1 MQLDG
6 YLQQLN
12 PHVKQMVSDLVKL
25 GNVASEYN
33 GVAPDLMQ
41 TFRNLET
48 SARTTIE
55 KRDAIS
61 QLFVTSTDTAN
72 VIRSFLADNEQ
83 RMITVVNTSASMY
96 SLLDTYSPEFP
107 CLFAGL
113 NKLGNLTDTILRN
126 HQFNLQVVID
136 ANNQGGYKPGE
147 APRYITGYGPNCF
160 GLPDNPAA
168 DRLERL
174 LPDSAEVPLPQRRRR
189 ADERPVRAAQVAGN
203 ELLRDRAER
212 HGLAGRERH
221 GQHAHRAQLRHHSQ
235 EGAGHR
241 DDARRAPAPRTGG
254 EDPEMRGL
262 LAPLIKLI
270 VFLLVTSA
278 ATYVLAVTIANTS
291 FGDTRTY
298 KADFTD
304 AQGLNVGDDVRIAGV
319 RVGTVSSISIVRHNV
334 AEVTFSVEKSRPLP
348 DSAQIKMR
356 YRNLVGQRYLDVSQ
370 GAGNST
376 KLQDP
381 NVPIP
386 TSRTTPPVDL
396 TLLFAGFKPLFQG
409 LDADQINKLSGAII
423 STLQGE
429 GGSLQS
435 LFNIVA
441 DLTNSLANRD
451 KLIGDVINNLS
462 SVLDTIGQRDTE
474 LSNLIIQLQGF
485 ISGLAHDRFTIGN
498 AIGGINK
505 LTTNTA
511 NLLTQARAPL
521 ARDIKDI
528 TGLVGVLNNNSGT
541 LQFVI
546 NELPATIGPLVRTAS
561 YGSWF
566 NFYLCSTS
574 GTITLPGNKVMNIP
588 LKPASK
594 ARCTSP

>member
-1 MQLDG
+1 
-6 YLQQLN
+6 
-12 PHVKQMVSDLVKL
+12 
-25 GNVASEYN
+25 
-33 GVAPDLMQ
+33 
-41 TFRNLET
+41 
-48 SARTTIE
+48 
-55 KRDAIS
+55 
-61 QLFVTSTDTAN
+61 
-72 VIRSFLADNEQ
+72 
-83 RMITVVNTSASMY
+83 
-96 SLLDTYSPEFP
+96 
-107 CLFAGL
+107 
-113 NKLGNLTDTILRN
+113 
-126 HQFNLQVVID
+126 
-136 ANNQGGYKPGE
+136 
-147 APRYITGYGPNCF
+147 
-160 GLPDNPAA
+160 
-168 DRLERL
+168 
-174 LPDSAEVPLPQRRRR
+174 
-189 ADERPVRAAQVAGN
+189 
-203 ELLRDRAER
+203 
-212 HGLAGRERH
+212 
-221 GQHAHRAQLRHHSQ
+221 
-235 EGAGHR
+235 
-241 DDARRAPAPRTGG
+241 
-254 EDPEMRGL
+254 MRGL

-270 VFLLVTSA
+270 AFLVVTSA

-304 AQGLNVGDDVRIAGV
+304 AQGLNPGDDVRIAGV
-319 RVGTVSSISIVRHNV
+319 RVGTVSSISIVRHNI
-334 AEVTFSVEKSRPLP
+334 AEVTFSVEKTRPLP

-462 SVLDTIGQRDTE
+462 SVLDTLGQRDTE
-474 LSNLIIQLQGF
+474 LSNLIVQLQGF

-505 LTTNTA
+505 LTTNTS

-574 GTITLPGNKVMNIP
+574 GSITLPGGKILNIP
-588 LKPASK
+588 VKPASK
-594 ARCTSP
+594 ARCKS

>member
-1 MQLDG
+1 
-6 YLQQLN
+6 
-12 PHVKQMVSDLVKL
+12 
-25 GNVASEYN
+25 
-33 GVAPDLMQ
+33 
-41 TFRNLET
+41 
-48 SARTTIE
+48 
-55 KRDAIS
+55 
-61 QLFVTSTDTAN
+61 
-72 VIRSFLADNEQ
+72 
-83 RMITVVNTSASMY
+83 
-96 SLLDTYSPEFP
+96 
-107 CLFAGL
+107 
-113 NKLGNLTDTILRN
+113 
-126 HQFNLQVVID
+126 
-136 ANNQGGYKPGE
+136 
-147 APRYITGYGPNCF
+147 
-160 GLPDNPAA
+160 
-168 DRLERL
+168 
-174 LPDSAEVPLPQRRRR
+174 
-189 ADERPVRAAQVAGN
+189 
-203 ELLRDRAER
+203 
-212 HGLAGRERH
+212 
-221 GQHAHRAQLRHHSQ
+221 
-235 EGAGHR
+235 
-241 DDARRAPAPRTGG
+241 
-254 EDPEMRGL
+254 MRGL

-270 VFLLVTSA
+270 AFLVVTSA
-278 ATYVLAVTIANTS
+278 ATYVLAATIANTS
-291 FGDTRTY
+291 FGSTQSY

-319 RVGTVSSISIVRHNV
+319 RVGTVSSISIVRHNI
-334 AEVTFSVEKSRPLP
+334 AEVSFSVEKSRPLP
-348 DSAQIKMR
+348 DSAQIKLR
-356 YRNLVGQRYLDVSQ
+356 YRNLVGQRYLDISQ

-376 KLQDP
+376 KMQNPD
-381 NVPIP
+381 VAIP
-386 TSRTTPPVDL
+386 TTRTTPPVDL

-441 DLTNSLANRD
+441 DLTNSLADRD

-511 NLLTQARAPL
+511 SLLTQVRSPL
-521 ARDIKDI
+521 KRDITDI

-574 GTITLPGNKVMNIP
+574 GTLTLPGGKVMNLP

-594 ARCTSP
+594 ARCK

>member
-1 MQLDG
+1 
-6 YLQQLN
+6 
-12 PHVKQMVSDLVKL
+12 
-25 GNVASEYN
+25 
-33 GVAPDLMQ
+33 
-41 TFRNLET
+41 
-48 SARTTIE
+48 
-55 KRDAIS
+55 
-61 QLFVTSTDTAN
+61 
-72 VIRSFLADNEQ
+72 
-83 RMITVVNTSASMY
+83 
-96 SLLDTYSPEFP
+96 
-107 CLFAGL
+107 
-113 NKLGNLTDTILRN
+113 
-126 HQFNLQVVID
+126 
-136 ANNQGGYKPGE
+136 
-147 APRYITGYGPNCF
+147 
-160 GLPDNPAA
+160 
-168 DRLERL
+168 
-174 LPDSAEVPLPQRRRR
+174 
-189 ADERPVRAAQVAGN
+189 
-203 ELLRDRAER
+203 
-212 HGLAGRERH
+212 
-221 GQHAHRAQLRHHSQ
+221 
-235 EGAGHR
+235 
-241 DDARRAPAPRTGG
+241 
-254 EDPEMRGL
+254 MRGL

-270 VFLLVTSA
+270 AFLLVTSA

-304 AQGLNVGDDVRIAGV
+304 AQGLNPGDDVRIAGV
-319 RVGTVSSISIVRHNV
+319 RVGTVSSIAIVRHNV
-334 AEVTFSVEKSRPLP
+334 AEVTFSVEKTRPLP

-370 GAGNST
+370 GAGDST

-462 SVLDTIGQRDTE
+462 SVLDTLGQRDTE
-474 LSNLIIQLQGF
+474 LSNLIVQLQGF

-498 AIGGINK
+498 AIDGINK

-528 TGLVGVLNNNSGT
+528 TGLVGVFNNNSGT

-546 NELPATIGPLVRTAS
+546 NELPATVGPLVRTAS

-574 GTITLPGNKVMNIP
+574 GSITLPGGKVMNIP
-588 LKPASK
+588 VKPPSK
-594 ARCTSP
+594 ARCK

>member
-1 MQLDG
+1 
-6 YLQQLN
+6 
-12 PHVKQMVSDLVKL
+12 
-25 GNVASEYN
+25 
-33 GVAPDLMQ
+33 
-41 TFRNLET
+41 
-48 SARTTIE
+48 
-55 KRDAIS
+55 
-61 QLFVTSTDTAN
+61 
-72 VIRSFLADNEQ
+72 
-83 RMITVVNTSASMY
+83 
-96 SLLDTYSPEFP
+96 
-107 CLFAGL
+107 
-113 NKLGNLTDTILRN
+113 
-126 HQFNLQVVID
+126 
-136 ANNQGGYKPGE
+136 
-147 APRYITGYGPNCF
+147 
-160 GLPDNPAA
+160 
-168 DRLERL
+168 
-174 LPDSAEVPLPQRRRR
+174 
-189 ADERPVRAAQVAGN
+189 
-203 ELLRDRAER
+203 
-212 HGLAGRERH
+212 
-221 GQHAHRAQLRHHSQ
+221 
-235 EGAGHR
+235 
-241 DDARRAPAPRTGG
+241 
-254 EDPEMRGL
+254 MRGL

-278 ATYVLAVTIANTS
+278 ATYVLAATIANTS
-291 FGDTRTY
+291 FGDTQTY

-319 RVGTVSSISIVRHNV
+319 RVGTVSSISIVRHNI
-334 AEVTFSVEKSRPLP
+334 AEVSFTVQKSRPLP
-348 DSAQIKMR
+348 DSAEIKMR

-376 KLQDP
+376 KMQNPDQA
-381 NVPIP
+381 IP

-441 DLTNSLANRD
+441 DLTNSLADRD

-462 SVLDTIGQRDTE
+462 SVLDNIGQRDTE

-485 ISGLAHDRFTIGN
+485 ISGLAHDRFSIGN
-498 AIGGINK
+498 ALDGINK

-511 NLLTQARAPL
+511 GLLTQVRSPL

-546 NELPATIGPLVRTAS
+546 NELPATMGPLVRTAS

-574 GTITLPGNKVMNIP
+574 GSITLPGNKVLNLA
-588 LKPASK
+588 LKPPNK
-594 ARCTSP
+594 ARCK

>member
-1 MQLDG
+1 
-6 YLQQLN
+6 
-12 PHVKQMVSDLVKL
+12 
-25 GNVASEYN
+25 
-33 GVAPDLMQ
+33 
-41 TFRNLET
+41 
-48 SARTTIE
+48 
-55 KRDAIS
+55 
-61 QLFVTSTDTAN
+61 
-72 VIRSFLADNEQ
+72 
-83 RMITVVNTSASMY
+83 
-96 SLLDTYSPEFP
+96 
-107 CLFAGL
+107 
-113 NKLGNLTDTILRN
+113 
-126 HQFNLQVVID
+126 
-136 ANNQGGYKPGE
+136 
-147 APRYITGYGPNCF
+147 
-160 GLPDNPAA
+160 
-168 DRLERL
+168 
-174 LPDSAEVPLPQRRRR
+174 
-189 ADERPVRAAQVAGN
+189 
-203 ELLRDRAER
+203 
-212 HGLAGRERH
+212 
-221 GQHAHRAQLRHHSQ
+221 
-235 EGAGHR
+235 
-241 DDARRAPAPRTGG
+241 
-254 EDPEMRGL
+254 MRGL

-304 AQGLNVGDDVRIAGV
+304 AQGLNSGDDVRIAGV
-319 RVGTVSSISIVRHNV
+319 RVGTVGSISIVRHNI

-429 GGSLQS
+429 GGGLQS

-451 KLIGDVINNLS
+451 KLIGDVINNLN

-498 AIGGINK
+498 AIDGINN

-594 ARCTSP
+594 ARCK

>member
-1 MQLDG
+1 
-6 YLQQLN
+6 
-12 PHVKQMVSDLVKL
+12 
-25 GNVASEYN
+25 
-33 GVAPDLMQ
+33 
-41 TFRNLET
+41 
-48 SARTTIE
+48 
-55 KRDAIS
+55 
-61 QLFVTSTDTAN
+61 
-72 VIRSFLADNEQ
+72 
-83 RMITVVNTSASMY
+83 
-96 SLLDTYSPEFP
+96 
-107 CLFAGL
+107 
-113 NKLGNLTDTILRN
+113 
-126 HQFNLQVVID
+126 
-136 ANNQGGYKPGE
+136 
-147 APRYITGYGPNCF
+147 
-160 GLPDNPAA
+160 
-168 DRLERL
+168 
-174 LPDSAEVPLPQRRRR
+174 
-189 ADERPVRAAQVAGN
+189 
-203 ELLRDRAER
+203 
-212 HGLAGRERH
+212 
-221 GQHAHRAQLRHHSQ
+221 
-235 EGAGHR
+235 
-241 DDARRAPAPRTGG
+241 
-254 EDPEMRGL
+254 MRGL

-270 VFLLVTSA
+270 AFLVVTSA
-278 ATYVLAVTIANTS
+278 ATYVLAATIANTS
-291 FGDTRTY
+291 FGSTQNY

-319 RVGTVSSISIVRHNV
+319 RVGTVSSISIVRHNI
-334 AEVTFSVEKSRPLP
+334 AEVGFSVEKTHPLP
-348 DSAQIKMR
+348 DSAQIKLR
-356 YRNLVGQRYLDVSQ
+356 YRNLVGQRYLDISQ

-376 KLQDP
+376 KLQNP

-429 GGSLQS
+429 GGSLQT

-474 LSNLIIQLQGF
+474 LSNLIVELQGF

-498 AIGGINK
+498 AIDGINQ

-511 NLLTQARAPL
+511 SLLTQVRSPL
-521 ARDIKDI
+521 KRDITDI

-574 GTITLPGNKVMNIP
+574 GTMTLPGGKVMNLP
-588 LKPASK
+588 VKPASK
-594 ARCTSP
+594 PRCLK